1 MKRRV
6 AGISERDVMKLP
18 RRQFLHLASAAALA
32 LTFDPSQGQAQ
43 EWPARPVTMVV
54 PTAAGGGADI
64 LGRILAGRLSEIL
77 GQPVIIEDVGNA
89 VAATNRIA
97 KGMTDGYHFT
107 LGGTAHLAFHPTIYK
122 TPVYNSRTDFAP
134 VALVVEQ
141 PFLLVTRLDFP
152 ANNLQEFSAFTR
164 ANQSKLQ
171 YGSGAGA
178 GSGNHLSCEMLN
190 SAIGVKVTHVPY
202 RDIGPLTQDMIAGR
216 IDYQCP
222 LPGTMIPLIQN
233 DKVKGIATLGKG
245 RLAVLPNL
253 ASAEEQGLT
262 DFEAPNWYGLF
273 MPKGTPEPII
283 RKLNQAIIATLDTLS
298 VEQRL
303 AALGATVVAPERRSP
318 EYLQKFVVSEI
329 EKWAVPIKAA
339 GVLIE

>member
-1 MKRRV
+1 M
-6 AGISERDVMKLP
+6 ELP
-18 RRQFLHLASAAALA
+18 RRRFLHAAAGAATVA
-32 LTFDPSQGQAQ
+32 LTFGPLMGQAQ
-43 EWPARPVTMVV
+43 DWPARPVTMVV

-77 GQPVIIEDVGNA
+77 GQPVIVENVGNA

-97 KGMTDGYHFT
+97 KGMPDGYHFN

-122 TPVYNSRTDFAP
+122 TPVYNPRTDFAP

-141 PFLLVTRLDFP
+141 PFLLVTRSDFP
-152 ANNLQEFSAFTR
+152 AKDLQEFIAYTR
-164 ANQSKLQ
+164 ANQDKLQ
-171 YGSGAGA
+171 YGSGTGA
-178 GSGNHLSCEMLN
+178 GSGNHLACEMLN

-233 DKVKGIATLGKG
+233 NKVKGIATLGRG
-245 RLAVLPNL
+245 RLTALPNL
-253 ASAEEQGLT
+253 ASAEEQGLPN
-262 DFEAPNWYGLF
+262 FEAPNWYGFF
-273 MPKGTPEPII
+273 MPKGTPDPII
-283 RKLNQAIIATLDTLS
+283 RKLNQATMATLDTPS
-298 VEQRL
+298 VQQRL
-303 AALGATVVAPERRSP
+303 AALSASVVAPERRSP
-318 EYLQKFVVSEI
+318 EYLQKFLSSEI
-329 EKWAVPIKAA
+329 DKWAVPIKAA

>member
-1 MKRRV
+1 MKSYRR
-6 AGISERDVMKLP
+6 RRLLP
-18 RRQFLHLASAAALA
+18 RSAGAAVLTLAFALS
-32 LTFDPSQGQAQ
+32 PGNAQ

-54 PTAAGGGADI
+54 PTAAGGGADL

-77 GQPVIIEDVGNA
+77 RQPVIVENVGNA

-97 KGMTDGYHFT
+97 KGVPDGYHFN

-122 TPVYNSRTDFAP
+122 TPVYDVRTDFAP

-152 ANNLQEFSAFTR
+152 ANNLQEFIAYAK
-164 ANQSKLQ
+164 ANQGKLQ

-222 LPGTMIPLIQN
+222 LPGTMIPLTQGS
-233 DKVKGIATLGKG
+233 KVKGIATLGKG
-245 RLAVLPNL
+245 RLAALPNL
-253 ASAEEQGLT
+253 PSAQEQGLT
-262 DFEAPNWYGLF
+262 DFEAPNWYGF
-273 MPKGTPEPII
+273 FVPKGTPEPII
-283 RKLNQAIIATLDTLS
+283 RKFNQATVATLDSPS
-298 VEQRL
+298 VQERL
-303 AALGATVVAPERRSP
+303 GALAATVVAPERRSP
-318 EYLQKFVVSEI
+318 EYLQKFLVSEI
-329 EKWAVPIKAA
+329 EKWAVPIKTA